1 MLDRWHGQS
10 NATHELVMLEN
21 IGIGID
27 ISDVD
32 KFRQIPFES
41 KPGFY
46 TRIFTASEIKYCLKF
61 KNRYEHF
68 AGKFAIKEAVKKS
81 IPDRISMCDIE
92 TYHVKSKPH
101 VRLKK
106 LQDKYEFQVSVS
118 HEKSLAVAVVISQPI
133 VNLKKIKH
141 RK

>member
-1 MLDRWHGQS
+1 MLGRWHGQS
-10 NATHELVMLEN
+10 NGTARLTMLEN

-27 ISDVD
+27 VSDVE

-46 TRIFTASEIKYCLKF
+46 KKLFNQQEIKYCLKF
-61 KNRYEHF
+61 KNYYEHF

-81 IPDRISMCDIE
+81 IPDRIAMLDIE
-92 TYHVKSKPH
+92 TYHLKSKPQ
-101 VRLKK
+101 VRLKSNK
-106 LQDKYEFQVSVS
+106 KYSFHVSVS
-118 HEKSLAVAVVISQPI
+118 HERHIAIAI
-133 VNLKKIKH
+133 VLSEL